1 MLCCMTHFIAIHK
14 CIWFGILI
22 DRSEIAG
29 ALLNNKIYIIEV
41 FENGHSTDIVQVY
54 DPIKDEWSTLAPLS
68 QPLDHTF
75 VATSING
82 KLYVI
87 GGSYLDRNVLSSRS
101 YMIMLLIDGAKE
113 QIFYKLVVH

>member
-1 MLCCMTHFIAIHK
+1 LVRPTTPK
-14 CIWFGILI
+14 

-29 ALLNNKIYIIEV
+29 ALLNNKIYIIGV

-82 KLYVI
+82 KMYVI
-87 GGSYLDRNVLSSRS
+87 GGGYLNRNVLSSRS
-101 YMIMLLIDGAKE
+101 YMSLLLIDGAKE